1 MISSIIKNIKGYINK
16 HNLKFL
22 LDVFLF
28 GLITIALHW
37 LWWNVW
43 WKLEILDFLHSWA
56 NLLAHWVYLGSSWV
70 LDNVFSVQHTAKNE
84 TLYFSNGYIAV
95 IESCSGLKQFYQLFF
110 LLLIFPG
117 PWKHKLWYIP
127 SGVLLIFLVNIFRIV
142 MLSFILLWK
151 PDIWDLAHMWVLRPF
166 YYVVIFGLWVVWVER
181 FKEKRLKVKVEIKAK
196 G

>member
-181 FKEKRLKVKVEIKAK
+181 FKEKRLKAKVEIKAK

>member
-1 MISSIIKNIKGYINK
+1 MIFSIIKSIKGYINK
-16 HNLKFL
+16 HNLEFL